1 MGVSDK
7 KDLGYLG
14 EDFQY
19 KLIHTFME
27 EKEFF
32 KDLNNIIDQN
42 FFMGMLF
49 YDYFVYKQICRLT
62 LVVVPCRD

>member
-1 MGVSDK
+1 MAKTDR

-19 KLIHTFME
+19 KLVHTFME
-27 EKEFF
+27 DKEFF

-42 FFMGMLF
+42 MFTDASLKMYVGMIS
-49 YDYFVYKQICRLT
+49 KENII
-62 LVVVPCRD
+62 

>member
-1 MGVSDK
+1 MLK
-7 KDLGYLG
+7 KDRQNLGYLG

-32 KDLNNIIDQN
+32 KD
-42 FFMGMLF
+42 MR
-49 YDYFVYKQICRLT
+49 K
-62 LVVVPCRD
+62 